1 MIKHRKNSK
10 KITNRTKTTVLLTK
24 GTRMVSKANN
34 QMKIAKPA
42 TSQRPQWL
50 HPQNQSWWTKP
61 LYSLPDPMMIQA
73 KRKNA
78 ATAKA
83 SESSMILKQAR
94 RVLKRR
100 SAHII
105 SLDSVPLSCES
116 TTWRNACTTDSR
128 DVARIFIREPPKLH
142 VARHGNIE
150 SISMISRLARPR
162 RRSSEGCTD
171 IWIME
176 MSTLR
181 GQRRQ
186 KMKRPKKNLKVIQ
199 TT

>member
-1 MIKHRKNSK
+1 
-10 KITNRTKTTVLLTK
+10 
-24 GTRMVSKANN
+24 
-34 QMKIAKPA
+34 
-42 TSQRPQWL
+42 
-50 HPQNQSWWTKP
+50 
-61 LYSLPDPMMIQA
+61 MMIQA

-171 IWIME
+171 I
-176 MSTLR
+176 
-181 GQRRQ
+181 
-186 KMKRPKKNLKVIQ
+186 
-199 TT
+199 